1 MNRKIVLDALRQLTL
16 LSDVSREIGK
26 DILEEQID
34 TETDGEINFL
44 LPSIETLNTQSSPSL
59 AANVST
65 DTASECGSSFN
76 SPNPIQQQPSSSD
89 LANSAFVKD
98 FSRLVVVKMS
108 AQSTD
113 LDGMFHS
120 DVFCPASL
128 SYYSPCVHADAENIK
143 SAIIEDQLKTIDHSQ
158 PVSDASRRDSDV
170 MSLQSNEGI
179 AAEKRN
185 QKQRFGSRD
194 LMALLKSLEKEID
207 TSEVLLAEEI
217 EKRKKYRVH

>member
-1 MNRKIVLDALRQLTL
+1 MLDALRQLTL

-26 DILEEQID
+26 DIPEEQID

-44 LPSIETLNTQSSPSL
+44 LPSIGTLNTQSSPSL

-76 SPNPIQQQPSSSD
+76 SPNQIQQQPSSSD

-113 LDGMFHS
+113 DGIFHS
-120 DVFCPASL
+120 DVFPPAR
-128 SYYSPCVHADAENIK
+128 CF
-143 SAIIEDQLKTIDHSQ
+143 IIRLASMQMLKISNQ
-158 PVSDASRRDSDV
+158 P
-170 MSLQSNEGI
+170 
-179 AAEKRN
+179 
-185 QKQRFGSRD
+185 
-194 LMALLKSLEKEID
+194 
-207 TSEVLLAEEI
+207 
-217 EKRKKYRVH
+217 